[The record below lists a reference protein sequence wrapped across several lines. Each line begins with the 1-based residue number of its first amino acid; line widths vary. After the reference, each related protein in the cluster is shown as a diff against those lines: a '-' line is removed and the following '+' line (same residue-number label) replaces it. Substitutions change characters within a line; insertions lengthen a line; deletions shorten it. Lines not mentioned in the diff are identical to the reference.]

1 MRYQIYQIAD
11 IRNCVYSFIRWDIAK
26 EKFNSKDYRLV
37 YSGVLRNEYNDTY
50 INLLDYLYE
59 KFNIK
64 RPEDFNGH
72 SLSVSDVIILI
83 NDKGARNIYYC
94 DSFGWEDITGVY
106 FPNRMSYDEMVE
118 YLLDELKEEQRKM
131 KLNEDNRY
139 SYIFMLCND
148 MGIIEGQ

>member
-1 MRYQIYQIAD
+1 MKYQIYQIAD
-11 IRNCVYSFIRWDIAK
+11 IRNCIYAFIGWDMAK
-26 EKFNSKDYRLV
+26 EKFNSKDYRFV
-37 YSGVLRNEYNDTY
+37 YSGVLGNEYNDTY

-64 RPEDFNGH
+64 RPEDFKGH

-83 NDKGARNIYYC
+83 NDKGERNIYYC

-106 FPNRMSYDEMVE
+106 FPNRMSYNEMVE